1 MLSFSNSTRRSRIAR
16 ACGGL
21 ERDLEEGSSPASPAS
36 PTMASPTMA
45 SALKGTSL
53 LLIQRHWLHPG
64 ESSVWQQLDEAL
76 GRFIL

>member
-21 ERDLEEGSSPASPAS
+21 ERDLEGLPGLPAS